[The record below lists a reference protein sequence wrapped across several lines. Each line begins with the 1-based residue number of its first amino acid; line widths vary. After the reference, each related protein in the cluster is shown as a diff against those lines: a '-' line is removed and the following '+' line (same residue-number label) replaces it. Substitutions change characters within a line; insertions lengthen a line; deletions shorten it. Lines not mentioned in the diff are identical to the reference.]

1 MPPLPPIPL
10 NPNLI
15 DDSAKM
21 YIDVLLQKSHEIRLN
36 RNYTIFNAAIV
47 VVFCLVFGGVLY
59 YRYTSKLSSGEA
71 NYKIMKDQEFILSKI
86 RWFKEQNER
95 INQSASA
102 SAITGL
108 PSTS

>member
-1 MPPLPPIPL
+1 MPPLPPAPL

-36 RNYTIFNAAIV
+36 RNYTIFNAV
-47 VVFCLVFGGVLY
+47 VAAVFCLVFGGVLY
-59 YRYTSKLSSGEA
+59 YRYASKPTAREA

-86 RWFKEQNER
+86 RWCKEQNER

-108 PSTS
+108 PSTE